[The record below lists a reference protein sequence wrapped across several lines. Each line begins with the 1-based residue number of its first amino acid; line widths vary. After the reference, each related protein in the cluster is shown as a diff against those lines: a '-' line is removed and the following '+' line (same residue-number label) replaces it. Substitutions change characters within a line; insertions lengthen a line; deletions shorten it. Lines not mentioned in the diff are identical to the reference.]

1 MGREKNPAR
10 VAQEKKNTNQDMES
24 ADLEKL
30 EDKSQG
36 CEWWYEGGC
45 REPRT
50 GSSPFGLGKTTLSG
64 ERPRRAT
71 AWSQVKLY

>member
-1 MGREKNPAR
+1 MGPEKNPAR

-36 CEWWYEGGC
+36 SEWWCEGGC
-45 REPRT
+45 LEPRI

-64 ERPRRAT
+64 ERLWWAT